1 MIQVCSQCGT
11 RWNVRD
17 RRRVWCPRCHGTLL
31 APSGPAPGAEWSVA
45 PGGAPA
51 GPVGLGS
58 PPHGRGHMPSRRGTP
73 PAGRRLPPGFRWVA
87 VRPGA
92 APPPRR
98 RRRPLGPTPRYA
110 VIPRW
115 GLVDYFEAPQ
125 PHAVGERS
133 GPSLA
138 MVRATLLSTM
148 VVLGVAA
155 LVHVV
160 RYALLIVNRSV
171 LLNKAVAFAATWAGV
186 LVSVVVMFMIVA
198 SAVVLTNWL
207 IARRAAAFA
216 HHRRDDPRPIWALRA
231 GCLVPLVN
239 LAWAPV
245 FVIELARVEE
255 RLAWLRRPIV
265 VWWIV
270 WIFSTA
276 VSVFSIATSF
286 TQDPQGIAD
295 NTVTTTVAYL
305 LALAA
310 LLLAMK
316 VFLGFE
322 RQPVERP
329 IKRWV
334 IVRDEGAPAAD
345 NRSEPE
351 PEPDAPVESEGQ
363 NPAA

>member
-1 MIQVCSQCGT
+1 M
-11 RWNVRD
+11 D
-17 RRRVWCPRCHGTLL
+17 H
-31 APSGPAPGAEWSVA
+31 
-45 PGGAPA
+45 
-51 GPVGLGS
+51 
-58 PPHGRGHMPSRRGTP
+58 
-73 PAGRRLPPGFRWVA
+73 
-87 VRPGA
+87 
-92 APPPRR
+92 
-98 RRRPLGPTPRYA
+98 
-110 VIPRW
+110 
-115 GLVDYFEAPQ
+115 FEAPEL
-125 PHAVGERS
+125 HAAGPRS

-138 MVRATLLSTM
+138 TVRGTLLATM

-171 LLNKAVAFAATWAGV
+171 LLNKVVALAATWLGV
-186 LVSVVVMFMIVA
+186 LASVVAMFMVVA
-198 SAVVLTNWL
+198 SVVVLTNWL

-216 HHRRDDPRPIWALRA
+216 HHHRDDPRRARVLRA

-245 FVIELARVEE
+245 FVIELAGVED
-255 RLAWLRRPIV
+255 RLNLLRRPIL

-276 VSVFSIATSF
+276 VSVFSLATSF
-286 TQDPQGIAD
+286 SQDPQGIAD
-295 NTVTTTVAYL
+295 NTVTTIVAYL

-329 IKRWV
+329 AKRWV
-334 IVRDEGAPAAD
+334 IVRDDVDNTARSAD
-345 NRSEPE
+345 KQTESEPE
-351 PEPDAPVESEGQ
+351 PAAAVESEGQ

>member
-1 MIQVCSQCGT
+1 
-11 RWNVRD
+11 
-17 RRRVWCPRCHGTLL
+17 
-31 APSGPAPGAEWSVA
+31 
-45 PGGAPA
+45 
-51 GPVGLGS
+51 
-58 PPHGRGHMPSRRGTP
+58 
-73 PAGRRLPPGFRWVA
+73 
-87 VRPGA
+87 
-92 APPPRR
+92 
-98 RRRPLGPTPRYA
+98 
-110 VIPRW
+110 
-115 GLVDYFEAPQ
+115 VDHFEAPEL
-125 PHAVGERS
+125 HAAAPRG

-171 LLNKAVAFAATWAGV
+171 LLNKVVAFAATWVGV
-186 LVSVVVMFMIVA
+186 LASVLAMFMVVA

-216 HHRRDDPRPIWALRA
+216 YHRRDDPRAVRALRA

-239 LAWAPV
+239 LFWAPV
-245 FVIELARVEE
+245 FVIELAGVED
-255 RLAWLRRPIV
+255 RLKWLRRPIA

-270 WIFSTA
+270 WFFSTA
-276 VSVFSIATSF
+276 VSGFSIATSF
-286 TQDPQGIAD
+286 TQDAQGIAD
-295 NTVTTTVAYL
+295 NTVTTIVAYL
-305 LALAA
+305 LGLAA

-329 IKRWV
+329 ATRWV
-334 IVRDEGAPAAD
+334 IVRDAGAPSVD
-345 NRSEPE
+345 TRSEPE
-351 PEPDAPVESEGQ
+351 PETAAPVESEGQ

>member
-1 MIQVCSQCGT
+1 MIQVCSACGT

-31 APSGPAPGAEWSVA
+31 APSGPALGAEWS
-45 PGGAPA
+45 A
-51 GPVGLGS
+51 GPTAPSLGSGGLGS
-58 PPHGRGHMPSRRGTP
+58 PPSGGGHTP
-73 PAGRRLPPGFRWVA
+73 ARLPTGYRWIA

-98 RRRPLGPTPRYA
+98 RRRPLGPTPRYG

-115 GLVDYFEAPQ
+115 GLIDDFEAPELQ
-125 PHAVGERS
+125 TAGGRRA
-133 GPSLA
+133 PSLA
-138 MVRATLLSTM
+138 GVRATLIATM

-171 LLNKAVAFAATWAGV
+171 LLNKVVAFTATWLGV
-186 LVSVVVMFMIVA
+186 LVSVIVLFMVVA

-216 HHRRDDPRPIWALRA
+216 HHRREDPRSVWALRA

-245 FVIELARVEE
+245 FVIELADVEE
-255 RLAWLRRPIV
+255 RLKWLRRPIV

-286 TQDPQGIAD
+286 TQDSQGIAD
-295 NTVTTTVAYL
+295 NTVTTIVAYL

-310 LLLAMK
+310 LLLALK

-322 RQPVERP
+322 RRPVERQA
-329 IKRWV
+329 KRWV
-334 IVRDEGAPAAD
+334 IVRDEVSPTPEKQPEPGPAPAA
-345 NRSEPE
+345 
-351 PEPDAPVESEGQ
+351 AVESEGQ

>member
-1 MIQVCSQCGT
+1 MIQVCSRCGT

-17 RRRVWCPRCHGTLL
+17 RRRDWCPRCHGALL
-31 APSGPAPGAEWSVA
+31 APSGPPPGSEWSA
-45 PGGAPA
+45 RPTASPLGRSTPRTPPRLPA
-51 GPVGLGS
+51 GY
-58 PPHGRGHMPSRRGTP
+58 
-73 PAGRRLPPGFRWVA
+73 RWVA

-98 RRRPLGPTPRYA
+98 RRGPLGPTPRYP

-115 GLVDYFEAPQ
+115 GLVDHFDVPEQHPLARR
-125 PHAVGERS
+125 G
-133 GPSLA
+133 GPSIA
-138 MVRATLLSTM
+138 MVRTTLIATM
-148 VVLGVAA
+148 AVLGVAA

-171 LLNKAVAFAATWAGV
+171 LLNPVVAAAATWLGV
-186 LVSVVVMFMIVA
+186 LVSVIAMFMVVA

-216 HHRRDDPRPIWALRA
+216 HHGLDDPRPVWALRA

-239 LAWAPV
+239 LVWAPV
-245 FVIELARVEE
+245 YVIELAGVEG
-255 RLAWLRRPIV
+255 RLNWLRRPIV
-265 VWWIV
+265 AWSAVWV
-270 WIFSTA
+270 SSTA
-276 VSVFSIATSF
+276 VSTFSIATSF

-310 LLLAMK
+310 LLLAIK

-329 IKRWV
+329 ARRWV
-334 IVRDEGAPAAD
+334 IVADDQAPPA
-345 NRSEPE
+345 EKQ
-351 PEPDAPVESEGQ
+351 PEPDPGPAVPVESEGQ